1 MARGRGNISVTTL
14 LRLILNLPKKTTLSE
29 KMYETTIEEDMHFL
43 TEVVDG
49 LTEDDVNEIMTNASE
64 LGISARYYL
73 EEFTFW

>member
-1 MARGRGNISVTTL
+1 MRRICPRKL
-14 LRLILNLPKKTTLSE
+14 HCLK

>member
-1 MARGRGNISVTTL
+1 M
-14 LRLILNLPKKTTLSE
+14 NLPKKTTLSE
-29 KMYETTIEEDMHFL
+29 KMYETAIEEDMHFL

-73 EEFTFW
+73 EEFTLW

>member
-1 MARGRGNISVTTL
+1 M
-14 LRLILNLPKKTTLSE
+14 NLPKKTTLSE

>member
-1 MARGRGNISVTTL
+1 
-14 LRLILNLPKKTTLSE
+14 
-29 KMYETTIEEDMHFL
+29 MYETTIEEDMHFL

-73 EEFTFW
+73 EEFTCW

>member
-1 MARGRGNISVTTL
+1 
-14 LRLILNLPKKTTLSE
+14 
-29 KMYETTIEEDMHFL
+29 MYETTIEEDMHVL

>member
-1 MARGRGNISVTTL
+1 M
-14 LRLILNLPKKTTLSE
+14 NLPKKTTLSE

-73 EEFTFW
+73 EEFTLWWGRKPV